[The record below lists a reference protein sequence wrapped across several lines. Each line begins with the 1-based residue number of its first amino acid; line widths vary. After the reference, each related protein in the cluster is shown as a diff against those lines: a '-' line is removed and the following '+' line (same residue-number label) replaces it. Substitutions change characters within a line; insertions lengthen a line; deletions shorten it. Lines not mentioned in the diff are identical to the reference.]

1 MKNLT
6 RFTRNGRPRSTRPF
20 RSFSSSMKGGKTC

>member
-6 RFTRNGRPRSTRPF
+6 RITSNGRLRSTRPF